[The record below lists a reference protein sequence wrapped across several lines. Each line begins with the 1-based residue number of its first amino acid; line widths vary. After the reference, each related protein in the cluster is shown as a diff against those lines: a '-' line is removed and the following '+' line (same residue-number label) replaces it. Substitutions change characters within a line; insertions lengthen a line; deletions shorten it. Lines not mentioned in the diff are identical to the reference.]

1 MKLELAHPHS
11 LDLATLKARAEAR
24 LEEYVVRY
32 PHIPMR
38 EHFRWDG
45 DRVVR
50 GSYRGGD
57 GTITLGDREVRVE
70 LDLPSFARPF
80 RARIEDF
87 VRRELALAT
96 AAAAGQVPSGRA
108 GE

>member
-1 MKLELAHPHS
+1 MKLDIAHPHA
-11 LDLATLKARAEAR
+11 LDLATLKARAEER
-24 LEEYVVRY
+24 LAHYTARY

-57 GTITLGDREVRVE
+57 GTVTLGEREVRVE
-70 LDLPSFARPF
+70 LELPFFARPF

-96 AAAAGQVPSGRA
+96 TTPAA
-108 GE
+108 